1 MLTLSASRIKLYQ
14 SCRATYH
21 DQYILKN
28 TQPLNT
34 SALMG
39 SALHKAIEY
48 NYRFLHDPIKGNP
61 RRVFDAYMMRMY
73 DYWNKSGKEFK
84 EYESF
89 MDLLKTG
96 RGILATFPWS
106 DYRPLRQ
113 ELAFELPFTE
123 HTGIKGYIDMIDNGS
138 FVDFKSAKNPPKDL
152 QNDTQFIMYA
162 WAYRQIY
169 HMWPHNGIW
178 HHLRTN
184 KQIEFV
190 IFHGE
195 IKRQIDALKVL
206 AETIYA
212 DTFTDIQPCAKCPPW
227 CKFKKEIKHA
237 TIQNW

>member
-1 MLTLSASRIKLYQ
+1 
-14 SCRATYH
+14 
-21 DQYILKN
+21 
-28 TQPLNT
+28 
-34 SALMG
+34 MG

-48 NYRFLHDPIKGNP
+48 HYERPYKGSAQKVFYNY
-61 RRVFDAYMMRMY
+61 MTRMY
-73 DYWNKSGKEFK
+73 DWWHKSGVEFK

-89 MDLLKTG
+89 GELLKTG
-96 RGILATFPWS
+96 KEILSTFPWQ
-106 DYRPLRQ
+106 DYKPLRQ

-123 HTGIKGYIDMIDNGS
+123 HTSIKGYIDMIDNGG
-138 FVDFKSAKNPPKDL
+138 FVDFKSAKNPPRDL
-152 QNDTQFIMYA
+152 QSDIQFIIYT
-162 WAYRQIY
+162 WAYNQIY
-169 HMWPHNGIW
+169 YEWPRSGIW

-195 IKRQIDALKVL
+195 VKRQIEDLKIV

-212 DTFTDIQPCAKCPPW
+212 DNFEDIRPCAKCPPW